1 MPFPG
6 CPISEPSEPI
16 FSLKKAC
23 VGQTPRGS
31 GTASCVTVGKGGRR
45 PPLETTVHRP
55 DPPRLPHCDPQQKS
69 KSRSQ
74 TLLTMNPPGPSYV
87 LTDVGWRAKISAAGN
102 RPVWQ
107 GLKRASWGTS
117 LPFCKCAA
125 FIHLEM
131 WGPRDICPDTSTQL
145 RTFEDPGYL
154 LKDPETSFLL
164 KRKMPTSGSNGLDIS
179 IYAKNAH
186 TGKDMFFKTSQVKR
200 RGFFCSDMT

>member
-1 MPFPG
+1 MCHKVWLKQFNGKMYKKTYTGKSHFLTLAYKCQQRQFLHTLVPVMPVYEFVSCISEIFSNRLANSVSDKIFVNPTSSTTPCRPCPFPG

-74 TLLTMNPPGPSYV
+74 TLLTMNPPGALSCF
-87 LTDVGWRAKISAAGN
+87 D
-102 RPVWQ
+102 
-107 GLKRASWGTS
+107 
-117 LPFCKCAA
+117 
-125 FIHLEM
+125 
-131 WGPRDICPDTSTQL
+131 
-145 RTFEDPGYL
+145 
-154 LKDPETSFLL
+154 
-164 KRKMPTSGSNGLDIS
+164 
-179 IYAKNAH
+179 
-186 TGKDMFFKTSQVKR
+186 
-200 RGFFCSDMT
+200 